1 VAYIFAIATYVAV
14 TIPSLR
20 TIVEPVP
27 DVDTAEDRVEAM
39 RVLSA
44 GNTIMMVLL
53 GAILTLQVSWSYHAA
68 RIVGLSEVTQA
79 GQEYVKR
86 LEAKGE
92 EERKKVTTE
101 RKQD

>member
-1 VAYIFAIATYVAV
+1 MTINSGSVAYIFAMATYIAV

-27 DVDTAEDRVEAM
+27 DVDTLEDRIEAM

-53 GAILTLQVSWSYHAA
+53 GSILALQVGWSCHPTHSA
-68 RIVGLSEVTQA
+68 
-79 GQEYVKR
+79 
-86 LEAKGE
+86 
-92 EERKKVTTE
+92 
-101 RKQD
+101 D